1 MTLVRPKQVGCLL
14 HPPSLQTSLS
24 SSIHNH
30 HHLFLLSNPPH
41 RHQRHEDPMSTKND
55 TSWMPPNGS
64 YPVTVG
70 SSLAG
75 ALKAN
80 KGLPQAP
87 KLSDRGFYSFRCTS
101 PSLSPPPLPTVGYG
115 GGQVA
120 GLALTRWWPVNTE
133 RVCVWTDNFKPE
145 SIDHYKPGTIEV
157 KKEGDRKTTT
167 IERASIV
174 VSPIISPPERFQL
187 LYHGIICL

>member
-1 MTLVRPKQVGCLL
+1 
-14 HPPSLQTSLS
+14 
-24 SSIHNH
+24 
-30 HHLFLLSNPPH
+30 
-41 RHQRHEDPMSTKND
+41 MSTKND

-64 YPVTVG
+64 YPVIVG

-87 KLSDRGFYSFRCTS
+87 KLSDRGFYSFRCTF
-101 PSLSPPPLPTVGYG
+101 PPISPPPTVWYG

-120 GLALTRWWPVNTE
+120 GLVLTRWWPVNTE
-133 RVCVWTDNFKPE
+133 PVCVWTDNFKPE

-174 VSPIISPPERFQL
+174 VSPIISCFQL
-187 LYHGIICL
+187 LSRNHLLCICL